1 MTSRKNTHWC
11 STCRRGIRLLLEVS
25 RGGVCSYCGNTSL
38 ERLYE
43 NVELSPF
50 DFFGVSN
57 EQNRPRNN
65 NNRRLILENQSSFQE
80 LFNRFSAQN
89 RRGPP
94 PASLTVINSMPK
106 VKIRK
111 KHLGLDPSCPVCQDR
126 FEVGVSVDNK
136 EADKDLSSAHDINIE
151 ATKPTSRQRS
161 YGEKKKCT
169 MMTVPIHN
177 QFDTLLSL
185 PEGQDGF
192 TAV

>member
-1 MTSRKNTHWC
+1 M
-11 STCRRGIRLLLEVS
+11 
-25 RGGVCSYCGNTSL
+25 
-38 ERLYE
+38 
-43 NVELSPF
+43 
-50 DFFGVSN
+50 
-57 EQNRPRNN
+57 
-65 NNRRLILENQSSFQE
+65 
-80 LFNRFSAQN
+80 A
-89 RRGPP
+89 
-94 PASLTVINSMPK
+94 
-106 VKIRK
+106 
-111 KHLGLDPSCPVCQDR
+111 LGLIETRHIPATLQLADIFTKSLSKGPYYDLRSKLG
-126 FEVGVSVDNK
+126 VGVFPTSSLRGNVSVDNK